1 MGKIKFKIYTL
12 GCKVNQYDSRSLQK
26 ALFQTDFVEV
36 EKNADLAVVNTCAVT
51 GSAIRKDRRMV
62 KKAKKENPKAKLVVM
77 GCLPEIRRGEF
88 DNFSPD
94 IVHGTGRQAE
104 LWQKIQALF
113 NKSVIFKDFSG
124 IVSEDRARYFLKIQD
139 GCEQFCSYCIIPY
152 TRGKLKSRVRKEILA
167 EAQEA
172 VRVGFSEI
180 VLTGIHL
187 GLYGVDR
194 KEKYDLVDLLTE
206 ILKIK
211 GLGRIRLSSIE
222 VTEVRSDLI
231 ELMKNNSR
239 ICPHLHIPLQAG
251 SDKILKAMNRPYDTK
266 YFEEK
271 VKEIR
276 KEIPKI
282 ALSTDVIVGF
292 PGEGKEDFRQT
303 CDLIQKIGFSRLH
316 VFPFSAHPET
326 PAYKLKSQVSELEKA
341 KRADKLRKLGR
352 ELEGQYKNKFK
363 NKELEVV
370 VENCKKNT
378 IKGKSQYYFDLTFKA
393 EEAGVIFSQKNRL
406 IGKIIRI
413 KEKNML
419 K

>member
-152 TRGKLKSRVRKEILA
+152 TRGKLRSRSIPEIKTEIKQAVDQGFKEI
-167 EAQEA
+167 
-172 VRVGFSEI
+172 I
-180 VLTGIHL
+180 LTGIHL
-187 GLYGVDR
+187 GLYGVDKR
-194 KEKYDLVDLLTE
+194 GGRRLVDLLKE
-206 ILKIK
+206 LIPMR

-222 VTEVRSDLI
+222 VTEVSEDLI
-231 ELMKNNSR
+231 ELIQSSDK
-239 ICPHLHIPLQAG
+239 ICPHLHIPLQSG
-251 SDKILKAMNRPYDTK
+251 SDKILKSMNRPYTTSFFKDK
-266 YFEEK
+266 
-271 VKEIR
+271 IR
-276 KEIPKI
+276 AIRSRIPDI
-282 ALSTDVIVGF
+282 ALTTDIMVGF
-292 PGEGKEDFRQT
+292 PGEGEREFGEIVDFVKR
-303 CDLIQKIGFSRLH
+303 INFSRLH
-316 VFPFSAHPET
+316 VFPFFAHEGT
-326 PAYKLKSQVSELEKA
+326 PAAELKGRVATAKIRERTSFLRNLSSDLEKNF
-341 KRADKLRKLGR
+341 
-352 ELEGQYKNKFK
+352 QNKFQGQK
-363 NKELEVV
+363 VHPV
-370 VENCKKNT
+370 VEHT
-378 IKGKSQYYFDLTFKA
+378 DSDKGKGRTEYYFKVSWSWGDRDRGQA
-393 EEAGVIFSQKNRL
+393 R
-406 IGKIIRI
+406 IGQILELR
-413 KEKNML
+413 
-419 K
+419 